1 MKFRKLGLIV
11 ASGIGL
17 FTLTNQRVNAKTVLD
32 TNSDY
37 YMPAVFTNH
46 QINYNM
52 NEMNTKDQYVY
63 QVAFKNW
70 QKDLNNQITFVNTD
84 SNYQVKLFSA
94 KNGDFYTDKNG
105 NQVYELAVT
114 NLIYVGTV
122 AKSAKIYM
130 FNNTIKK
137 MGENTYRYRLAIAEH
152 EIGHLLGLGEFD
164 HAKNDVMSR
173 YSELGSH
180 NKITKLDIQEASLE
194 NHLGSN
200 TNGLN

>member
-1 MKFRKLGLIV
+1 MDKSWRVWKTHFLRISYRLI
-11 ASGIGL
+11 STTIIENGI
-17 FTLTNQRVNAKTVLD
+17 K
-32 TNSDY
+32 Y
-37 YMPAVFTNH
+37 
-46 QINYNM
+46 
-52 NEMNTKDQYVY
+52 
-63 QVAFKNW
+63 
-70 QKDLNNQITFVNTD
+70 
-84 SNYQVKLFSA
+84 
-94 KNGDFYTDKNG
+94 
-105 NQVYELAVT
+105 YELAVT
-114 NLIYVGTV
+114 NLTSVGTV

>member
-194 NHLGSN
+194 NHLGSDTDGSN
-200 TNGLN
+200 

>member
-11 ASGIGL
+11 AGGIGL

-70 QKDLNNQITFVNTD
+70 QKDLNN
-84 SNYQVKLFSA
+84 
-94 KNGDFYTDKNG
+94 
-105 NQVYELAVT
+105 
-114 NLIYVGTV
+114 
-122 AKSAKIYM
+122 
-130 FNNTIKK
+130 
-137 MGENTYRYRLAIAEH
+137 
-152 EIGHLLGLGEFD
+152 
-164 HAKNDVMSR
+164 
-173 YSELGSH
+173 
-180 NKITKLDIQEASLE
+180 
-194 NHLGSN
+194 
-200 TNGLN
+200 

>member
-1 MKFRKLGLIV
+1 MKFTKLGLIV
-11 ASGIGL
+11 LGSTGL
-17 FTLTNQRVNAKTVLD
+17 FVLGSHQVSAKTVLD

-52 NEMNTKDQYVY
+52 GNMNTKDQYVY
-63 QVAFKNW
+63 QIAFKNW

-105 NQVYELAVT
+105 NQFYQLAIT
-114 NLIYVGTV
+114 DLTYTGTV
-122 AKSAKIYM
+122 ANSAKIYM
-130 FNNTIKK
+130 FNKTIKK

-164 HAKNDVMSR
+164 HVKNDVMSC

-194 NHLGSN
+194 NHLGSDTDGSN
-200 TNGLN
+200 

>member
-1 MKFRKLGLIV
+1 MKFTKLGLIV
-11 ASGIGL
+11 LGSTGL
-17 FTLTNQRVNAKTVLD
+17 FVLGSHQVSAKTVLD

-52 NEMNTKDQYVY
+52 DKMNAKDRYVY

-94 KNGDFYTDKNG
+94 KNGDFDTDKNG

-130 FNNTIKK
+130 FDNTIKK

-173 YSELGSH
+173 YSELGEH
-180 NKITKLDIQEASLE
+180 DKITKLDIKEAILE
-194 NHLGSN
+194 NHLGDDNIGSN
-200 TNGLN
+200 